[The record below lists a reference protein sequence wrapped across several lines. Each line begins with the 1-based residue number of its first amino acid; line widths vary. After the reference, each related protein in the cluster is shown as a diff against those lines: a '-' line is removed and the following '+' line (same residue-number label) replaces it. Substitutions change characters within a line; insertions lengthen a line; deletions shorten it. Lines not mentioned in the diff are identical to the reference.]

1 MPDEPSR
8 HLLEALKVRY
18 AHPIRLG
25 CSTVAHRDL
34 GFCSACVVP
43 SKAADTIGR
52 MIENSGWR
60 LMAIAERGYPD
71 A

>member
-8 HLLEALKVRY
+8 RLLDALKVRY
-18 AHPIRLG
+18 AQPIRLG

-34 GFCSACVVP
+34 GFCAGCAVP
-43 SKAADTIGR
+43 GKAADEIGPL
-52 MIENSGWR
+52 IELSGWR
-60 LMAIAERGYPD
+60 LMSLAEKGHPD